1 MESISGSIER
11 ITFYNAENGYTVLR
25 LKPEEKNLAAANRNG
40 LVTVTGNLPELSPG
54 EFIRLQGEWGEHP
67 KHGTQ
72 FNAEVCEQV
81 LPATVEGLRRY
92 LGSGLLKGIGPKL
105 AERIVDHFGAET
117 LDVIEN
123 HPSRLRQVADIGP
136 KRTRQIIAAWEEQ
149 KQVKDIMLFLHS
161 HGITTNLAVKIY
173 KQYGDQALGIVQSNP
188 YQLARDVFG
197 VGFKTAD
204 RIAQSLGLA
213 SDHATRIEAGV
224 VHLLEE
230 ASNDGHV
237 YLPQDIL
244 VEKTAELLS
253 IAPDLVAAALAS
265 LAEGELVVREK
276 IASGG
281 REEAEAV
288 YLTPFYYAERNLA
301 VRVRALATH
310 IPSRL
315 SDMPPTF
322 VALEGELSEEQ
333 EGALKT
339 ALSNPVS
346 VLTGGPGTGKTT
358 AIKALIAAV
367 EAAGKRYALASPT
380 GRAAKRLSEATG
392 RPASTLHRLLEYSPM
407 EGFKFNEG
415 NPLKIDLLVVD
426 EASMLDVILA
436 NTLFKA
442 LEPGAHVL
450 LVGDVDQLPSVGAG
464 DVLRDVIASDIA
476 PVTRLS
482 VIFRQAE
489 DSHIISNAHRINR
502 GEKLEFSKDRGD
514 FYLFTANEPEKAA
527 DWVEDLVTSRIP
539 EKFNL
544 RPLEDIQVM
553 APMYRGPAGV
563 TALNARLQAAL
574 NPPEAL
580 KPERALYGQ
589 TFRPGDKVMQV
600 RNDYEKK
607 VFNGDIGFVSEIS
620 QIDHTLTVEFE
631 GRGVEYAFGEAD
643 QLALAYA
650 ISVHKSQGS
659 EFPAVVLPLLTQH
672 YMMLQRNLLYTAITR
687 AEKLCVLVS
696 NQKAIAIAVKN
707 NKVAERYSA
716 LAVRL
721 SK

>member
-1 MESISGSIER
+1 
-11 ITFYNAENGYTVLR
+11 
-25 LKPEEKNLAAANRNG
+25 
-40 LVTVTGNLPELSPG
+40 
-54 EFIRLQGEWGEHP
+54 
-67 KHGTQ
+67 
-72 FNAEVCEQV
+72 
-81 LPATVEGLRRY
+81 
-92 LGSGLLKGIGPKL
+92 
-105 AERIVDHFGAET
+105 
-117 LDVIEN
+117 
-123 HPSRLRQVADIGP
+123 
-136 KRTRQIIAAWEEQ
+136 
-149 KQVKDIMLFLHS
+149 
-161 HGITTNLAVKIY
+161 
-173 KQYGDQALGIVQSNP
+173 
-188 YQLARDVFG
+188 
-197 VGFKTAD
+197 
-204 RIAQSLGLA
+204 
-213 SDHATRIEAGV
+213 
-224 VHLLEE
+224 
-230 ASNDGHV
+230 
-237 YLPQDIL
+237 
-244 VEKTAELLS
+244 
-253 IAPDLVAAALAS
+253 
-265 LAEGELVVREK
+265 
-276 IASGG
+276 
-281 REEAEAV
+281 
-288 YLTPFYYAERNLA
+288 
-301 VRVRALATH
+301 
-310 IPSRL
+310 
-315 SDMPPTF
+315 
-322 VALEGELSEEQ
+322 
-333 EGALKT
+333 
-339 ALSNPVS
+339 
-346 VLTGGPGTGKTT
+346 
-358 AIKALIAAV
+358 
-367 EAAGKRYALASPT
+367 
-380 GRAAKRLSEATG
+380 
-392 RPASTLHRLLEYSPM
+392 
-407 EGFKFNEG
+407 
-415 NPLKIDLLVVD
+415 
-426 EASMLDVILA
+426 
-436 NTLFKA
+436 
-442 LEPGAHVL
+442 
-450 LVGDVDQLPSVGAG
+450 
-464 DVLRDVIASDIA
+464 
-476 PVTRLS
+476 
-482 VIFRQAE
+482 
-489 DSHIISNAHRINR
+489 
-502 GEKLEFSKDRGD
+502 LEFSKDRGD